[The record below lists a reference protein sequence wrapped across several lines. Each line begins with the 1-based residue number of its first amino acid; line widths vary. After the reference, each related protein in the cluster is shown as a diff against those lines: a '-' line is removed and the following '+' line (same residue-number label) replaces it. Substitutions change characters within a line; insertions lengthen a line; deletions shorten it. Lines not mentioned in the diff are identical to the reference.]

1 MKKAIISFLLVITSI
16 VLYSKT
22 IPTLKKIVKELNSYQ
37 TYQSNCERTFSF
49 PYGGTMTFEANVV
62 TQKVPSDTL
71 CGFYYN
77 FEITKNTDAG
87 ETGDFSYYFNNQVF
101 NSFKGKVRKTSL
113 LETPEAFKDLK
124 IGGGYR
130 PAIQRSHQL
139 FYLTPLML
147 AKEIEEAINNKNWII
162 VQNTD
167 TIVSQ
172 EQCLRFSMESNKI
185 AENPLNS
192 NGEINEVHTY
202 IEMYFNKSKLY
213 PVYYAKKIKTSSYS
227 TFNTTYFRNTK
238 INPVLPQNYF
248 SEENLIHQ
256 IPLGGVKPAEKEM
269 LNPSS
274 LIGQKAPEWELP
286 VLGKDEIL
294 SNTDLLGKYIL
305 LEFTAT
311 WCSSCIPAVGM
322 MNRIENKFENV
333 KNVAIVSIFSS
344 KVDTKDGILKFVEK
358 NKMRSAILYS
368 ATEVEKKYHI
378 SSYPNFLIV
387 SPKGKVLIYYQGY
400 NETVEKNILSM
411 LSEYVDLKD
420 STIKEGIDSTEC
432 KVTIAPVP
440 SISVKPDISGDEHN
454 PLYILDGVIVDKTQF
469 KAVKPED
476 IKSVSILRNKSETDK
491 YGEKAKNGVI
501 LMVTKK
507 NDSEASKNIDG
518 QKFLNFDNHT
528 GPVCPMRKRNP
539 L

>member
-1 MKKAIISFLLVITSI
+1 MKKTIFTFLLVITSV

-49 PYGGTMTFEANVV
+49 PYGGTMTFESNVI

-77 FEITKNTDAG
+77 FEIAKNTEAG
-87 ETGDFSYYFNNQVF
+87 EIGDFSCYFNNQVF
-101 NSFKGKVRKTSL
+101 NSFKGEVRKTSL
-113 LETPEAFKDLK
+113 LETPEAFKELK

-130 PAIQRSHQL
+130 PAIQRSPQL

-147 AKEIEEAINNKNWII
+147 AKEIEEVINNKNWII

-167 TIVSQ
+167 TVVAQ
-172 EQCLRFSMESNKI
+172 EQCLRFTMESNKV

-192 NGEINEVHTY
+192 SGEINEVHTF

-213 PVYYAKKIKTSSYS
+213 PVYYAKKVKTNSFN

-248 SEENLIHQ
+248 SEENLIH
-256 IPLGGVKPAEKEM
+256 PHPVGGAKPAEKEM

-274 LIGQKAPEWELP
+274 LIGQTAPEWKLP
-286 VLGKDEIL
+286 ILGKNEIL
-294 SNTDLLGKYIL
+294 SNTDLLGKYLL

-311 WCSSCIPAVGM
+311 WCSSCIPAAQM
-322 MNRIENKFENV
+322 MNRVEDKFKNV
-333 KNVAIVSIFSS
+333 ENVAIVSVFSS

-358 NKMRSAILYS
+358 NNLRSTVLYS
-368 ATEVEKKYHI
+368 ATEVERKYHI

-400 NETVEKNILSM
+400 NETVEKNIFSM
-411 LSEYVDLKD
+411 LSEFADLKD
-420 STIKEGIDSTEC
+420 NTIKEGPNITDSKSKITPD
-432 KVTIAPVP
+432 TP
-440 SISVKPDISGDEHN
+440 SSVKPDISGDEHT
-454 PLYILDGVIVDKTQF
+454 PMYIVDGVIVDKTQF
-469 KAVKPED
+469 KAVKPDD
-476 IKSVSILRNKSETDK
+476 IKSISILRNKSETDK
-491 YGEKAKNGVI
+491 YGDKAKYGVL

-507 NDSEASKNIDG
+507 NDSETNKNIEG
-518 QKFLNFDNHT
+518 QKF
-528 GPVCPMRKRNP
+528 
-539 L
+539 